1 MLELLRTIAS
11 NRRLLKE
18 LVLRDLKARYVGS
31 SMGFFWSV
39 VYPIL
44 NLFVYT
50 FVFRVILNARFDD
63 SAGVRDVAI
72 WMLAGIVVWTAFA
85 ETLSRSTN
93 VLVENANLIQKVVF
107 PAGVLPIYLTIS
119 SLVNMAIGLPVVL
132 LGVLFFGYVTPTD
145 HNLEVTGVQELI
157 EEREARGEAL
167 PIPPEALA
175 LGADGLPFGT
185 RTAACNYCG
194 AEQHL
199 LCPEDGTAMR
209 ILALPTGS
217 AGSDGDAQE
226 LRALQLGPALL
237 ALPLLMLLQGLFMT
251 GLGLFFSAFNL
262 ILRDTMH
269 LIGVFTMVWMFCTPI
284 FYPPE
289 MVTAKDDGRYSFIL
303 DYNPMYWLIECYRD
317 VMLYDQLPDARLALS
332 FAGAAALTFFLG
344 ATFFQRQ
351 RDRFPDLL

>member
-1 MLELLRTIAS
+1 VLELLRTING

-44 NLFVYT
+44 NLIVYT

-107 PAGVLPIYLTIS
+107 PAGVLPVYLTVS

-132 LGVLFFGYVTPTD
+132 VGVLFFGYVTPTE
-145 HNLEVTGVQELI
+145 HTLEVTEVQELI
-157 EEREARGEAL
+157 EEREARGEPL
-167 PIPPEALA
+167 PIPPEALVLA
-175 LGADGLPFGT
+175 EDGLPVGT

-194 AEQHL
+194 YEEHL
-199 LCPEDGTAMR
+199 VCPNDGTAMR
-209 ILALPTGS
+209 ILALPQGT
-217 AGSDGDAQE
+217 AVEEQE
-226 LRALQLGPALL
+226 LRALRLGPALL

-251 GLGLFFSAFNL
+251 GLGFFFSAFNL

-289 MVTAKDDGRYSFIL
+289 MVTAKDDGRYAFIL

-317 VMLYDQLPDARLALS
+317 VMLYDQLPDPRLALS